1 MNLITLSEAKAQL
14 QMDHNDDDALIQ
26 TLVPAASGAVLNYL
40 KGSPIG
46 KPERDDQGRI
56 VKDSSG
62 DIVYEYDTSGLIIR
76 DEIKHA
82 VKLLIGYMY
91 RLRDDNEGQAYE
103 QGYLPRP
110 VTALLYPLRDPALA

>member
-1 MNLITLSEAKAQL
+1 MNIITLSEAKAQL
-14 QMDHNDDDALIQ
+14 QMDHNDDDALISS
-26 TLVPAASGAVLNYL
+26 LVSAASGAVLNYL

-46 KPERDDQGRI
+46 KPERDEQGRI

-62 DIVYEYDTSGLIIR
+62 DIVYEYDSGGLIIR

-82 VKLLIGYMY
+82 VKLLVGYMY
-91 RLRDDNEGQAYE
+91 RMRDDNEGQAYE

>member
-1 MNLITLSEAKAQL
+1 MNLISLSEAKGQL
-14 QMDHNDDDALIQ
+14 QMDHSDDDALISSIIA
-26 TLVPAASGAVLNYL
+26 AASGAVLNYL

-62 DIVYEYDTSGLIIR
+62 DIVYEYDTSGLIVR
-76 DEIKHA
+76 DEIRHA
-82 VKLLIGYMY
+82 VKLLVGYMY

-103 QGYLPRP
+103 QGYLPKP